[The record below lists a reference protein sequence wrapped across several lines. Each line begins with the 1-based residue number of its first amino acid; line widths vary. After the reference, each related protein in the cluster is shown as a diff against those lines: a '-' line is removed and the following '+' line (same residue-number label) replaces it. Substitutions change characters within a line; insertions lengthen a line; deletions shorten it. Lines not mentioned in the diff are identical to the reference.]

1 MKKMNAPIIMM
12 PIGKVTRLDRALII
26 ATSRFQPQLGQYG
39 VLIANKVTPWQ
50 RGQGGVGM

>member
-1 MKKMNAPIIMM
+1 MKKMNAPVITT
-12 PIGKVTRLDRALII
+12 PIGKVTRLDRAFII